1 MIKMRAR
8 LCVEQALNELVARH
22 DALRLRFAPPAE
34 GRGWEQRVLDSAD
47 PRAQLAVERVDGPAD
62 VEALCDGIDLGE
74 RPLRAVLL
82 SPHGGPVRLLLAAHP
97 LVLDS
102 RSFYLLVEDLAATCE
117 AIQHLAPLP
126 PPPAM
131 ASFRKAGDKGGEKTV
146 VGYVSDS
153 MCGLDHAPMK
163 LGDDK
168 TCTLKCVEGGAKFVL
183 ADRAHKV
190 VYALDDAVQEQAR
203 ELAGQKVQVT
213 GQVDAKAKTIHV
225 TKIEA
230 AK

>member
-1 MIKMRAR
+1 MKLSM
-8 LCVEQALNELVARH
+8 LCSLMLVA
-22 DALRLRFAPPAE
+22 
-34 GRGWEQRVLDSAD
+34 VVVVSVVSA
-47 PRAQLAVERVDGPAD
+47 Q
-62 VEALCDGIDLGE
+62 
-74 RPLRAVLL
+74 
-82 SPHGGPVRLLLAAHP
+82 
-97 LVLDS
+97 
-102 RSFYLLVEDLAATCE
+102 
-117 AIQHLAPLP
+117 
-126 PPPAM
+126 
-131 ASFRKAGDKGGEKTV
+131 AGDKGGEKTV

-203 ELAGQKVQVT
+203 EFAGQKVTVT